1 MTVPVKVL
9 VVDDHPLARRGVAS
23 LLAEAFPSLEL
34 REAGTTS
41 EAITTAAGFQP
52 NLVVLDLRM
61 PDPPGPGATCAAL
74 KQRNK
79 HGYIV
84 ILTAFAEMNLI
95 RQCLSAGADGVLLKD
110 AEPDDLVRRLRHLAA
125 GTREI
130 DPRVAQSL
138 AVDMMSALRG
148 EKQQVMLSPRE
159 REVLDLLAEGCSNK
173 QIAGRLFVAETT
185 VKGYVASLL
194 DKLGVDSRLQ
204 AVVRAAQRGLI

>member
-1 MTVPVKVL
+1 VTVPVKVL

-74 KQRNK
+74 KQRNR

-84 ILTAFAEMNLI
+84 ILTAFAEMSLI

-110 AEPDDLVRRLRHLAA
+110 AEPDDLVRRLRIWPP
-125 GTREI
+125 GPERSIREW
-130 DPRVAQSL
+130 P
-138 AVDMMSALRG
+138 
-148 EKQQVMLSPRE
+148 
-159 REVLDLLAEGCSNK
+159 
-173 QIAGRLFVAETT
+173 
-185 VKGYVASLL
+185 
-194 DKLGVDSRLQ
+194 SRWPWT
-204 AVVRAAQRGLI
+204 